1 MEMSGINRRTR
12 APSGGEIVRDD
23 NGDPIGMFRE
33 TAQRLLSGAYDGAE
47 PANPRRLVEL
57 ANEEVVSKGITTLHD
72 AGTGMGTIDLF
83 KEMIDAGEIDV
94 RLWVMVSGSNEELAE
109 RLPEYRI
116 IGYGDDHLT
125 VRAIKRLLD
134 GALGPHGAWLIE
146 PYEDLPTSTGLNTSS
161 VASVEETAR
170 LAALHDFQLGV
181 HAIGDRA
188 NRELI
193 DIYERTFNANPSKT
207 DWRWRN
213 EHTQHLHPDD
223 IARMGQLGIVA
234 AMQGIHCTSDA
245 VYVLERLG
253 ERRAEEGAYV
263 WQKLMA
269 EGVVISN
276 GTDAPVENVDPIASY
291 YATVSRKLSDGSV
304 FFPDQRMSREEA
316 LASYTINGAYA
327 GFEED
332 IKGSLTPGKLADV
345 TVLSQDILTIPEDD
359 IPSTE
364 VIYTI
369 IGGKVVYQR
378 GDAEL

>member
-1 MEMSGINRRTR
+1 MEMSGINRSTR
-12 APSGGEIVRDD
+12 APSGGEIVRDED
-23 NGDPIGMFRE
+23 GDPIGMFRE
-33 TAQRLLSGAYDGAE
+33 TAQGLLSGAYEGA
-47 PANPRRLVEL
+47 PPPDPRRLVEL
-57 ANEEVVSKGITTLHD
+57 ANEEVISKGITTLHD
-72 AGTGMGTIDLF
+72 AGSGIETINLF

-94 RLWVMVSGSNEELAE
+94 RLWVMVSGSNEELAAN
-109 RLPEYRI
+109 LPDYRV
-116 IGYGDDHLT
+116 IGYGDNHLT

-134 GALGPHGAWLIE
+134 GALGPHGAWLLE
-146 PYEDLPTSTGLNTSS
+146 PYEDLPSSTGLNTSS

-188 NRELI
+188 NRELF
-193 DIYERTFNANPSKT
+193 DIYERTFNANPDKS
-207 DWRWRN
+207 DWRWRD

-223 IARMGQLGIVA
+223 IIRMGELNIVA

-245 VYVLERLG
+245 IYVLERLG

-276 GTDAPVENVDPIASY
+276 GTDAPVEDVDPIPSY
-291 YATVSRKLSDGSV
+291 YATVSRKLADGAV

-359 IPSTE
+359 IPETE
-364 VIYTI
+364 VVYTI
-369 IGGKVVYQR
+369 IGGEIVYER
-378 GDAEL
+378 DATEH